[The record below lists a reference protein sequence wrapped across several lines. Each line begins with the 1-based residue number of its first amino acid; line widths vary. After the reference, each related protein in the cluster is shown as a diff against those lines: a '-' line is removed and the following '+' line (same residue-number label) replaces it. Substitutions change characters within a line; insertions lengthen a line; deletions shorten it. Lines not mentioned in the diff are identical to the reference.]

1 MAKTKK
7 KKQQPSGDDT
17 TIAVNRRARREYEI
31 VETFEAGV
39 ELTGTEVKSLRAGR
53 ASLKQAFAMVK
64 DGEAWL
70 VDAHIAHYDY
80 GNRYNHEP
88 TRWRKLLLHRD
99 EIERIAEFTREQ
111 GRTVA
116 VLKMYWKDGKAKV
129 LIGLA
134 KGKAQRDKR
143 RDEAERDA
151 QREMQRALKY
161 RDHR

>member
-1 MAKTKK
+1 MAKAKK
-7 KKQQPSGDDT
+7 RARTGQGDDT

-31 VETFEAGV
+31 VETFEAGL

-53 ASLKQAFAMVK
+53 VSLKQAFGLVK

-80 GNRYNHEP
+80 GNRFNHDP
-88 TRWRKLLLHRD
+88 TRWRKLLLHRS
-99 EIERIAEFTREQ
+99 EIDRIAEFTRES
-111 GRTVA
+111 GRTLA
-116 VLKMYWKDGKAKV
+116 VLEMYWKEGKAKV
-129 LIGLA
+129 LVGLA

-151 QREMQRALKY
+151 QREIQRALK
-161 RDHR
+161 HRTHA

>member
-1 MAKTKK
+1 MGKTKK
-7 KKQQPSGDDT
+7 KQPDVDDT
-17 TIAVNRRARREYEI
+17 TIAVNRQARREYEI

-53 ASLKQAFAMVK
+53 ASLKQAFGLIR

-70 VDAHIAHYDY
+70 VDAHIAQYDY
-80 GNRYNHEP
+80 GNRFNHDP
-88 TRWRKLLLHRD
+88 ARWRKLLLHRD

-111 GRTVA
+111 GRTLA
-116 VLKMYWKDGKAKV
+116 ILKMYWKDGKAKV
-129 LIGLA
+129 LVGLA

-161 RDHR
+161 KGRV